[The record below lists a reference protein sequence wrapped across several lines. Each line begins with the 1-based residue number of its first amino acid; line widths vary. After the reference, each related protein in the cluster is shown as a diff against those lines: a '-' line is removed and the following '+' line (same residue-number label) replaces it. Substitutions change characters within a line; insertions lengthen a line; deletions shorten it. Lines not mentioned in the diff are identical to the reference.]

1 MSDLPP
7 VTRREFLRTTAAAT
21 ATVAGAISS
30 GVGPVFAAGSDIL
43 RVGLIGCGAR
53 GTGAAMNCVL
63 SSPGVHIV
71 ALGDVFPDR
80 VEKALARLKD
90 NSRGKEWDASKEWR
104 SADAVKATR
113 ETCFTGFD
121 AYAQVLRSGVD
132 LVILAGPPHFRPAQ
146 LKAAIEAG
154 KHVFMEK
161 PVAVDPAGIRSVIA
175 SSELARQ
182 KGLAIVAGTQR
193 RHENSYLEMIKKVRD
208 GAIGQIVAAEAFW
221 NGPCVRT
228 YGFYHERQPGWTDFE
243 YMLRNWYFYSW
254 LSGDHIVEQH
264 VHNLDVVNWAV
275 GAPPVE
281 ALAIGG
287 RQWRTEPQYGNIFD
301 HFAVRYRYANGAI
314 LLSMARQINDTEP
327 RVGEGLIGTQ
337 GRAYAGRVEG
347 AQAWR
352 WEGANPNPYEQEHAD
367 LIRSIRDGK
376 PLNEGRAVAEATLTA
391 IMGRMSAYS
400 GKTVKWDFALNES
413 ELDLTP
419 KSIREGGYRLGP
431 APSVPPPAKGNDA
444 LI

>member
-1 MSDLPP
+1 MNTTHFGS
-7 VTRREFLRTTAAAT
+7 VTRRDFLRTTAAAT
-21 ATVAGAISS
+21 AVGALTS
-30 GVGPVFAAGSDIL
+30 GVGPVFAAGSDKI

-63 SSPGVHIV
+63 SSPGVEIV

-80 VEKALARLKD
+80 VEASLARLRD
-90 NSRGKEWDASKEWR
+90 NTKGKEWDASKEWR
-104 SADAVKATR
+104 NAEAVKVTK

-121 AYAQVLRSGVD
+121 AYQKVLSSGVD

-146 LKAAIEAG
+146 LKAAVEAG
-154 KHVFMEK
+154 KHVFLEK
-161 PVAVDPAGIRSVIA
+161 PVAVDPVGIRSIIG
-175 SSELARQ
+175 SSELAKQ

-193 RHENSYLEMIKKVRD
+193 RHENSYLEVMKRVRD
-208 GAIGQIVAAEAFW
+208 GAIGEIVSAEAFW

-228 YGFYHERQPGWTDFE
+228 YGFYHERKPGSSDFE

-281 ALAIGG
+281 ALAVGG

-327 RVGEGLIGTQ
+327 RVGEGIFGTK
-337 GRAYAGRVEG
+337 GRAFAGRVEG
-347 AQAWR
+347 ANAWR

-376 PLNEGRAVAEATLTA
+376 PLNEGRTVAEATLTA

-419 KSIREGGYRLGP
+419 KTIREGGYRLGAAP
-431 APSVPPPAKGNDA
+431 AVPAPAKGNEE